1 MAAIDYTTPDAD
13 AAKAAL
19 MRAKEIEAHHRANLV
34 AVRFDSR
41 TVGYYPPEKV
51 AEAKAAYLKN
61 RM

>member
-41 TVGYYPPEKV
+41 TVGY
-51 AEAKAAYLKN
+51 
-61 RM
+61 